1 MTPAETPAPRLK
13 QLTLQGFK
21 SFAEPT
27 VLLFP
32 GGITAIVGP
41 NGSGKSN
48 IADAVRWVLGEQRMS
63 TLRGRSG
70 EDMIFAGSKRRARV
84 GMARV
89 ELLFDNRDH
98 WLPLDFD
105 EVAIERRVYRDGRS
119 EYRLNGSRVRLSDL
133 RDLLD
138 RAGLGR
144 DAYFTIG
151 QGLVDRILSLR
162 PGERLAIFEQAAG
175 IAPYRRRREEAINRL
190 EGTQRNLE
198 RVQDILAELEP
209 RLHRLERQVKRLKEH
224 AALEESLRERQRLWY
239 GYRWGEALNALES
252 ARQKRSYLRGRVE
265 KRMAEVEAVQ
275 QQIAELR
282 HRLSRLRTELTQ
294 VHHESSA
301 RHRAAE
307 RAQRD
312 LAVAQERRRLLAE
325 RLEEGRANLI
335 PLESA
340 LAEQEEALESLAAQL
355 QAAESALAEAQA
367 RWAEAQ
373 AAREAVEARRRALL
387 AAQATAQARALE
399 ARHRLVNRQERLRQV
414 EAQLARLEEER
425 RGLEAEQSALD
436 AQRRSAQAEVEQARR
451 AVEAQTAEVERAQAA
466 LEALHR
472 QEAAQREAL
481 ETTRRR
487 LASLEAELDAL
498 TTRLALLERMEAEGE
513 GLYGGVRAVLRAM
526 QRGELHGLRGTVA
539 SLFGVP
545 PRIERAVETALG
557 GQVQSLV
564 AEDWEAAQAAIAYL
578 KHTSAGWAT
587 FLPLDTLRPPRKLR
601 LPAGMAGVLGVAAD
615 LVDYDPSLEA
625 AARLL
630 LGRVAIVE
638 DLEAARKLHRRLQ
651 GSFQIVTLE
660 GELLRSGG
668 TLTGGR
674 SRGRRSGGL
683 LARQRELRHLPEQIA
698 ARQVETDRLRR
709 ERAEAEAALAALR
722 RDQQA
727 AEAALAEAL
736 RASREKSLRLEETIA
751 RLERLRQQREWLLQ
765 REERLES
772 ERQSLEAS
780 REALRGELTEAEQA
794 LAALEAEVASATEA
808 LQAVEQEDASA
819 RQLAEAQTAV
829 AVQEREVA
837 SLRAMTEARR
847 AERRRLARQVE
858 QERAR
863 LAALEEEIARLE
875 GRLAQLRADYAGARA
890 EAERIAERL
899 PALEAEVAEAEGAQ
913 ERLEAERRRLQ
924 EALHQEERH
933 LAAAEVELRRREDA
947 VQALRREIEET
958 LGIVVADLPDGLSL
972 QRPLPMATIVSPL
985 PTVLEL
991 PAGLEREIRDL
1002 RTQLR
1007 RLGPVNPAVE
1017 MEYTEV
1023 SERHAFLREQ
1033 LADLQAASAH
1043 LKAIITELDKMMDS
1057 AFRTTFRA
1065 VATEFS
1071 RIFKRLF
1078 NGGSARL
1085 EVVRDEAGEVVGV
1098 EISARPPGKRTSGL
1112 GMLSGGERTL
1122 TAVALLFAL
1131 MRVSPTPFCI
1141 LDEVDA
1147 MLDEANV
1154 GRFRAYLQEMA
1165 QMTQFIVITHNRGTV
1180 EAAETIYGVSMGE
1193 DGVSQL
1199 LSLRLEDLPSATP

>member
-1 MTPAETPAPRLK
+1 MTDTTALTPRLK

-63 TLRGRSG
+63 ALRGRSG

-119 EYRLNGSRVRLSDL
+119 EYRLNGSRLRLSDL

-162 PGERLAIFEQAAG
+162 PGERLSIFEQAAG
-175 IAPYRRRREEAINRL
+175 IAPYRRRREEAIHRL

-224 AALEESLRERQRLWY
+224 AALEETLRERLRLWY

-252 ARQKRSYLRGRVE
+252 ARQKRSYLQGRVQRRTE
-265 KRMAEVEAVQ
+265 AVEAIQ
-275 QQIAELR
+275 QQIIEMR
-282 HRLSRLRTELTQ
+282 RRLSHLRTELTH

-307 RAQRD
+307 RAQRE

-325 RLEEGRANLI
+325 RLEEGRANLV

-340 LAEQEEALESLAAQL
+340 LAEQAETIVTLEEAVQRTEAS
-355 QAAESALAEAQA
+355 LAEA
-367 RWAEAQ
+367 RRRLAQ
-373 AAREAVEARRRALL
+373 AQAEREAVEARRRSLL
-387 AAQATAQARALE
+387 AAQAAAQSRALE
-399 ARHRLVNRQERLRQV
+399 ARHRLADRQGRLQQTEAHLSRLEAERHD
-414 EAQLARLEEER
+414 LEEEQTTLTEHLR
-425 RGLEAEQSALD
+425 T
-436 AQRRSAQAEVEQARR
+436 AQRAVEQARKSVEEEVA
-451 AVEAQTAEVERAQAA
+451 AVEKAQIALDSLRQREIEAQER
-466 LEALHR
+466 LEAS
-472 QEAAQREAL
+472 
-481 ETTRRR
+481 RRR
-487 LASLEAELDAL
+487 LRELEAELDAL

-513 GLYGGVRAVLRAM
+513 GLYSGVRAVLRAS
-526 QRGELHGLRGTVA
+526 QRGELHGLLGTVA
-539 SLFGVP
+539 SLLAVP
-545 PRIERAVETALG
+545 PRLERAIETALG

-564 AEDWEAAQAAIAYL
+564 AEDWDAAQAAITYL
-578 KHTSAGWAT
+578 KRTSTGRAT
-587 FLPLDTLRPPRKLR
+587 FLPLDTLRPPKKLK
-601 LPAGMAGVLGVAAD
+601 LPPGMDGVLGVAAD
-615 LVDYDPSLEA
+615 LVEYDSSLEA
-625 AARLL
+625 AMRLL

-638 DLEAARKLHRRLQ
+638 TLTAARELHRRLQ

-660 GELLRSGG
+660 GELLRSSG
-668 TLTGGR
+668 TLTGGH
-674 SRGRRSGGL
+674 SRGRRSGSL
-683 LARQRELRHLPEQIA
+683 LARQRELRRLPEQIA
-698 ARQVETDRLRR
+698 ARQETLEQLQAAQREAQSALEALRR
-709 ERAEAEAALAALR
+709 EREETTRKLEKARRQHRERVAQLEADIARLDRWLQQRAWLARRERGLMEEMHRLERRLHHLQEEVAEAETALR
-722 RDQQA
+722 EAEATLQSTIQALQA
-727 AEAALAEAL
+727 AEAEDE
-736 RASREKSLRLEETIA
+736 STRLLTETQTEVA
-751 RLERLRQQREWLLQ
+751 VLER
-765 REERLES
+765 
-772 ERQSLEAS
+772 EA
-780 REALRGELTEAEQA
+780 
-794 LAALEAEVASATEA
+794 AS
-808 LQAVEQEDASA
+808 Q
-819 RQLAEAQTAV
+819 
-829 AVQEREVA
+829 
-837 SLRAMTEARR
+837 RAMLEARR
-847 AERRRLARQVE
+847 AEHRRLTRQVE
-858 QERAR
+858 AERQR
-863 LAALEEEIARLE
+863 IAALEQEIATLDARLVHLQE
-875 GRLAQLRADYAGARA
+875 SYTEARA
-890 EAERIAERL
+890 EAEEFAAHL
-899 PALEAEVAEAEGAQ
+899 PELEAAVAEAEATQ

-924 EALHQEERH
+924 DGLHQEERR
-933 LAAAEVELRRREDA
+933 LATAEVELRRREDA
-947 VQALRREIEET
+947 IQSLRREIEET
-958 LGIVVADLPDGLSL
+958 LGLVVADLPDGLSL
-972 QRPLPMATIVSPL
+972 QQPLPIATIVSPL

-1007 RLGPVNPAVE
+1007 RLGPINPTVE
-1017 MEYTEV
+1017 AEYTELAQ
-1023 SERHAFLREQ
+1023 RHTFLREQ

-1043 LKAIITELDKMMDS
+1043 LRTIIAELDKMMES

-1065 VATEFS
+1065 VASEFS

-1078 NGGSARL
+1078 NGGAAKL
-1085 EVVRDEAGEVVGV
+1085 ETVRDEQGEVIGV
-1098 EISARPPGKRTSGL
+1098 EIVARPPGKRTSGL

-1154 GRFRAYLQEMA
+1154 GRFRTYLQELA
-1165 QMTQFIVITHNRGTV
+1165 KTTQFIVITHNRGTV
-1180 EAAETIYGVSMGE
+1180 EVAETIYGVSMGE

-1199 LSLRLEDLPSATP
+1199 LSLRLEELPPA